1 MKQILWLIVLVVMFT
16 VFGFL
21 AGYSLGHHRGWI
33 DRRCDVIDSG
43 SLNEVDKPAEID
55 FKKAVEDS
63 RCKATPI
70 HIKTPEERKR
80 FERSDHKIRNAEWIV
95 MMREEHPN
103 GGDRRCN

>member
-80 FERSDHKIRNAEWIV
+80 FERSDYKIRNAPSIAEARDDYRKYGKRIKQ
-95 MMREEHPN
+95 
-103 GGDRRCN
+103 